1 MKVIDYVVGHEA
13 GLEGR
18 LLGILPVVR
27 MTEADTMFRGE
38 AMRYLAELM
47 WNPDALLLNRQ
58 LDWCVLTARTLA
70 VATGEGSR
78 RCETRLIL
86 DAAGD
91 VIRIEADDRPRQNGR
106 VVTNCPWFGRANG
119 IEQSAADASPS
130 RRRSAG
136 YSTGSNSFTGA
147 ATSSPG
153 LCKTEAATV
162 RLFLERPTKIVGFDS
177 VGSTTRISVGLARI
191 KLKVERFRKNASA
204 NVAIGRGFQ
213 LIGRDSDTKI
223 TKDCT
228 RIQPRMHHW

>member
-1 MKVIDYVVGHEA
+1 VLFIARETIAVAEVAFLWRAQLPIGVGLSMKVIDYVVGHEA

-58 LDWCVLTARTLA
+58 LDWRVLNARTLV
-70 VATGEGSR
+70 VATGECSR

-119 IEQSAADASPS
+119 YRTIGARRIPVQAEVGWLLDGVEFVYWRGHVESWSLQS
-130 RRRSAG
+130 
-136 YSTGSNSFTGA
+136 
-147 ATSSPG
+147 
-153 LCKTEAATV
+153 
-162 RLFLERPTKIVGFDS
+162 
-177 VGSTTRISVGLARI
+177 
-191 KLKVERFRKNASA
+191 
-204 NVAIGRGFQ
+204 
-213 LIGRDSDTKI
+213 
-223 TKDCT
+223 
-228 RIQPRMHHW
+228 